1 MNPEKAPKWI
11 IVSPYTNL
19 PIIDYHCCHVEVLDY
34 EWKQLISIAMNE
46 RVVPKSWCFETDN
59 CTWPMKISWPDQI
72 LFDKVRMSQGKGPL
86 EVKGQTW
93 YFKPGVPK
101 SPHANGFK
109 RELAFLMNKQST
121 TICGAKPEKSMIL
134 KCIKVH
140 VQIIWVVVVE
150 KFLLGRQALNIMNIL
165 LVVALMGIGRCNI
178 LFLPNADKHIA

>member
-101 SPHANGFK
+101 APHANGFK
-109 RELAFLMNKQST
+109 RELAFLMNKSST
-121 TICGAKPEKSMIL
+121 TILWSRTGKTDDFKMYQGARSDHLGGGGGEVPSWAANSEYHEHTL
-134 KCIKVH
+134 GGCINGYWTLQYTLSAK
-140 VQIIWVVVVE
+140 
-150 KFLLGRQALNIMNIL
+150 R
-165 LVVALMGIGRCNI
+165 R
-178 LFLPNADKHIA
+178 